1 MIKARDTLV
10 RMKFSLINIIR
21 DLLRS
26 GGTNISELTPE
37 SLSKEGAKVLP
48 VELRDTQNGLLT
60 QLFHIRE
67 EIRNYHSK
75 TKQEISCDAKATRQI
90 KGVAP
95 ITAVSFVLV
104 IGDPRRF
111 PNRECLAAYL

>member
-10 RMKFSLINIIR
+10 RMKFSLINTIR

-37 SLSKEGAKVLP
+37 NLSKEGAKVLP

-67 EIRNYHSK
+67 EIRNNNCIIAKLSK
-75 TKQEISCDAKATRQI
+75 KYPAMQKLRSK
-90 KGVAP
+90 
-95 ITAVSFVLV
+95 
-104 IGDPRRF
+104 
-111 PNRECLAAYL
+111 